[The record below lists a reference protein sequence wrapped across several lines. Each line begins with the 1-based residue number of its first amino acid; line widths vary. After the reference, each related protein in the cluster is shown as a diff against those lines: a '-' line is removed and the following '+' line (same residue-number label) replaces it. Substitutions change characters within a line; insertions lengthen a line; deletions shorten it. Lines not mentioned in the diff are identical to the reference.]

1 MMDITKKYIAAIAA
15 LMVTTGIAAQTSAV
29 KKVAESVFTLT
40 TFNKDGALLNSC
52 NGVFVG
58 NNGEAISDL
67 SPFTGATSAVAIDS
81 KGNKHNVTRIMGGN
95 EIYNVVKFRVDGKTK
110 PATSAASTAQAGAAL
125 WLVPYTNKSAKPVA
139 ASVKSVEQF
148 MDKYQYYIL
157 NCNGEG
163 NIEGCP
169 FVNDN
174 GEIVGILQSSPISG
188 DIHATDANFILSLTT
203 NGLSVN
209 DDVFRKI
216 GIPTALPAERDQ
228 AILSLMLTGQ
238 LGDSIKYAAAAED
251 FINSYPELIDGYSAK
266 AQICTNSNDF
276 DGADKYLKEAIS
288 RIEDKDNAHYNYA
301 KFIYLK
307 EIYKSDMPYS
317 KWNLDLAMKEIA
329 SAYSIKQLPLY
340 KDLEGQILFAKG
352 EYGKAY
358 DTFMDL
364 TSSSMKGGDLYYNA
378 ALCKQQ
384 LKAPDT
390 EIIALLDSA
399 VNNAD
404 TLNFSSSAK
413 YYLMRADLFN
423 NMGDYRK
430 AVFDYARY
438 EIASGGKVNAEFY
451 YKREQIEVKAKL
463 FKQALSDIDKAI
475 YLSPQDP
482 IFMAE
487 KAALQLRLNMFKEA
501 IASATKC
508 IETAPDFSDA
518 HLILGLAKIKNGEK
532 AEGMK
537 LLEKAKGMGNS
548 QAQTLIEKY
557 SKQ

>member
-1 MMDITKKYIAAIAA
+1 MI
-15 LMVTTGIAAQTSAV
+15 TTGIAAQTSAV

-52 NGVFVG
+52 NGVFTG
-58 NNGEAISDL
+58 NDGEAISDL
-67 SPFTGATSAVAIDS
+67 SPFTGAASAVVIDS
-81 KGNKHNVTRIMGGN
+81 KGNKHNVTRILGGN
-95 EIYNVVKFRVDGKTK
+95 EIYNVIKFRVDGKTK
-110 PATSAASTAQAGAAL
+110 SATPAASAAQAGSAL
-125 WLVPYTNKSAKPVA
+125 WLMPYTNKSAKPVA
-139 ASVKSVEQF
+139 ASVKSVEKF

-174 GEIVGILQSSPISG
+174 GEVVGILQSSSISG

-238 LGDSIKYAAAAED
+238 LGDSTKYAAAADD
-251 FINSYPELIDGYSAK
+251 FLKSYPELIDGYSAK

-276 DGADKYLKEAIS
+276 DGADKYLQEAVS
-288 RIEDKDNAHYNYA
+288 KVKDKDNAHYNYA
-301 KFIYLK
+301 KFVYLK
-307 EIYKSDMPYS
+307 EIYKSDIPYG
-317 KWNLDLAMKEIA
+317 KWNLDLAMKEVS

-358 DTFMDL
+358 DTFMEL
-364 TSSSMKGGDLYYNA
+364 TGSNLKGGDLYYNA

-413 YYLMRADLFN
+413 YYLMRADLYN
-423 NMGDYRK
+423 NTGDYRK

-475 YLSPQDP
+475 YLSPQEP
-482 IFMAE
+482 TFMAE
-487 KAALQLRLNMFKEA
+487 KAALQLRLSMFKEA

-508 IETAPDFSDA
+508 IETVPDFSDA
-518 HLILGLAKIKNGEK
+518 HLVLGLAKIKTGEK
-532 AEGMK
+532 AEGLK

-548 QAQTLIEKY
+548 QAQALIEKY
-557 SKQ
+557 SK

>member
-1 MMDITKKYIAAIAA
+1 MAA
-15 LMVTTGIAAQTSAV
+15 LMITTGIAAQTSAV

-52 NGVFVG
+52 NGVFTG
-58 NNGEAISDL
+58 NDGEAISDL
-67 SPFTGATSAVAIDS
+67 SPFTGAASAVVIDS
-81 KGNKHNVTRIMGGN
+81 KGNKHNVTRILGGN
-95 EIYNVVKFRVDGKTK
+95 EIYNVVKFMVDGKTK
-110 PATSAASTAQAGAAL
+110 SATPAASAAQAGSAL
-125 WLVPYTNKSAKPVA
+125 WLMPYTNKSAKPVA
-139 ASVKSVEQF
+139 ASVKSVEKF

-157 NCNGEG
+157 NCNNEG

-174 GEIVGILQSSPISG
+174 GEVVGILQSSSISG

-238 LGDSIKYAAAAED
+238 LGDSTKYAAAAGD
-251 FINSYPELIDGYSAK
+251 FLKSYPELIDGYSAK

-276 DGADKYLKEAIS
+276 DGADKYLQEAVS
-288 RIEDKDNAHYNYA
+288 KTKDKDNAHYNYA
-301 KFIYLK
+301 KFVYLK
-307 EIYKSDMPYS
+307 EIYKSDIPYG
-317 KWNLDLAMKEIA
+317 KWNLDLAMKEIS

-358 DTFMDL
+358 DTFMEL
-364 TSSSMKGGDLYYNA
+364 TGSNLKGGDLYYNA

-413 YYLMRADLFN
+413 YYLMRADLYN
-423 NMGDYRK
+423 NTGDYRK

-475 YLSPQDP
+475 YLSPQEP
-482 IFMAE
+482 TFMAE

-518 HLILGLAKIKNGEK
+518 HLVLGLAKIKTGEK
-532 AEGMK
+532 AEGLK

-548 QAQTLIEKY
+548 QAQALIEKY
-557 SKQ
+557 SK

>member
-1 MMDITKKYIAAIAA
+1 MDITKKYIAAIAA

-174 GEIVGILQSSPISG
+174 GEIVGIFQSSPISG

-364 TSSSMKGGDLYYNA
+364 TSSSIKGGDLYYNA

-475 YLSPQDP
+475 YLSPQEP